1 MEKVYTGKL
10 SAFHLDTDA
19 PSDSSPSETSHTPAS
34 FHSDQL
40 SVPTPQP
47 VLSHDLAEIV
57 KVAQEKGGFT
67 RRDVESALNCGATK
81 AKGLIAE
88 LLGMGIIA
96 SEGSARGTR
105 YRLR

>member
-1 MEKVYTGKL
+1 MARKIRAKLIMELREQGLSRRMIAKTCLLYTS
-10 SAFHLDTDA
+10 SAQ
-19 PSDSSPSETSHTPAS
+19 P
-34 FHSDQL
+34 
-40 SVPTPQP
+40 SVPAPQLA
-47 VLSHDLAEIV
+47 LSHDLAKIV
-57 KVAQEKGGFT
+57 EVAQEKGGFT
-67 RRDVESALNCGATK
+67 RRDVESALNYGATK

>member
-1 MEKVYTGKL
+1 MVKVYTGKL
-10 SAFHLDTDA
+10 SAFYLDTDA
-19 PSDSSPSETSHTPAS
+19 PSNSSPSETNHTPAS
-34 FHSDQL
+34 SSSAQP
-40 SVPTPQP
+40 SVPAPQLA
-47 VLSHDLAEIV
+47 LSHDLAKIV
-57 KVAQEKGGFT
+57 EVAQEKGSFT